1 MSHLSLNFTIINF
14 KLLGNLTLRLRFNN
28 LLILR
33 FNNLLI
39 LRFNNEKLSREN
51 PNPKEVAEL
60 LNSDLIQKE

>member
-14 KLLGNLTLRLRFNN
+14 KLLGNLTLR
-28 LLILR
+28 LR